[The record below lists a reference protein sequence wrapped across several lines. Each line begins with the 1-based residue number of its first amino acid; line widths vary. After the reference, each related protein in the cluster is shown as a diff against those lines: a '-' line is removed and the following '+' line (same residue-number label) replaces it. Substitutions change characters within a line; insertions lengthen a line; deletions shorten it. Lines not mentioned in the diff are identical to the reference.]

1 VFFSGATRV
10 DKSRFQQEIIEWWNS
25 GNIKVNGLNDEY
37 LLSEE
42 AAIKQQ
48 LEELKSRVIQLHSGI
63 LCLKRCSS
71 LSYLLHKMYEI
82 RVELEQLEH
91 GLLQNHLKCC
101 ISPNL
106 KVPAE
111 VVLALSKLSEKRH
124 GVIIAIEH
132 EDNLDD
138 HLQGGVTINAA
149 VSAPILENIF
159 YPGSPLHDG
168 AMIIRDSKIRKV
180 NVLLPLAPHTPELEA
195 LGLGSRHRAALGLS
209 QVSDALIIVVSEEK
223 GWISMA
229 FQGQL
234 YPNLGTFA
242 LLEKIADNRE
252 DGAR

>member
-1 VFFSGATRV
+1 M
-10 DKSRFQQEIIEWWNS
+10 
-25 GNIKVNGLNDEY
+25 NGLNDEY

-42 AAIKQQ
+42 AVIKGK
-48 LEELKSRVIQLHSGI
+48 LEELKSSVTQLHDDI
-63 LCLKRCSS
+63 PCLKQCSC
-71 LSYLLHKMYEI
+71 LSDFLQKIYEI
-82 RVELEQLEH
+82 RVGLNQLEQD
-91 GLLQNHLKCC
+91 LLKTHLKCC

-106 KVPAE
+106 KVPGE

-138 HLQGGVTINAA
+138 HLQGGVIIDAA
-149 VSAPILENIF
+149 VTAPILENIF

-168 AMIIRDSKIRKV
+168 AMIIRDSKIHKV
-180 NVLLPLAPHTPELEA
+180 NVILPLAPHTPELEA

-209 QVSDALIIVVSEEK
+209 QVSDALVIVVSEEK

-229 FQGQL
+229 LQGQL

-242 LLEKIADNRE
+242 LLEKPGDSTE
-252 DGAR
+252 DGAQ

>member
-1 VFFSGATRV
+1 
-10 DKSRFQQEIIEWWNS
+10 
-25 GNIKVNGLNDEY
+25 VNALNDEH

-42 AAIKQQ
+42 SAIKQQ
-48 LEELKSRVIQLHSGI
+48 LEELKSRVTQLHNDI
-63 LCLKRCSS
+63 PCLKQCSR
-71 LSYLLHKMYEI
+71 LSDLLQKMYEI
-82 RVELEQLEH
+82 RVGLNQLEQD
-91 GLLQNHLKCC
+91 LLQTHLKCC
-101 ISPNL
+101 ISPNI
-106 KVPAE
+106 KVPGE

-124 GVIIAIEH
+124 GAIIVMENQ
-132 EDNLDD
+132 DNLDD
-138 HLQGGVTINAA
+138 HLQGGVIIDAA

-180 NVLLPLAPHTPELEA
+180 NVLLRLAPHTPELEA

-229 FQGQL
+229 FRGQL

-242 LLEKIADNRE
+242 LLEKSGNGMDEENQ
-252 DGAR
+252 

>member
-1 VFFSGATRV
+1 M
-10 DKSRFQQEIIEWWNS
+10 
-25 GNIKVNGLNDEY
+25 NGINDEY

-42 AAIKQQ
+42 AVIKGK
-48 LEELKSRVIQLHSGI
+48 LEELKSSVTRLHDDI
-63 LCLKRCSS
+63 PCLKQCSC
-71 LSYLLHKMYEI
+71 LSDFLQKIYEI
-82 RVELEQLEH
+82 RVGLNQLEQD
-91 GLLQNHLKCC
+91 LLQTHLQCC

-106 KVPAE
+106 KVPGE
-111 VVLALSKLSEKRH
+111 VILALSKLSEKRH

-138 HLQGGVTINAA
+138 HLQGGVIIDAA
-149 VSAPILENIF
+149 VTAPILENIF

-168 AMIIRDSKIRKV
+168 AMIIRDSKIHKV
-180 NVLLPLAPHTPELEA
+180 NVILPLAPHTPELEA

-229 FQGQL
+229 LQGQL

-242 LLEKIADNRE
+242 LLEKLGDSME

>member
-1 VFFSGATRV
+1 M
-10 DKSRFQQEIIEWWNS
+10 
-25 GNIKVNGLNDEY
+25 IKE
-37 LLSEE
+37 
-42 AAIKQQ
+42 K
-48 LEELKSRVIQLHSGI
+48 LEDLKSRVTQLHNDIPSM
-63 LCLKRCSS
+63 KACSR
-71 LSYLLHKMYEI
+71 LSDLLQKIYEI
-82 RVELEQLEH
+82 RVELNQLEQ
-91 GLLQNHLKCC
+91 GLLQTHLKCC
-101 ISPNL
+101 ISSKI

-111 VVLALSKLSEKRH
+111 VVLALSSLSEKRH

-138 HLQGGVTINAA
+138 HLQGGVIIDAP
-149 VSAPILENIF
+149 VSAAILENIF

-180 NVLLPLAPHTPELEA
+180 NVLLPLAPHTQELGA

-229 FQGQL
+229 YQGQL

-242 LLEKIADNRE
+242 LLENIRGVAEGGIRPIS
-252 DGAR
+252 G